1 MSQREVFGA
10 MRKINNELWL
20 LLFLVLIAA
29 VLNFLAASQR
39 MALVF
44 YFMPVMYSA
53 YYFGRRHATLTAC
66 ASVAL
71 VVVLT
76 YLNPVMF
83 SRKTE
88 LPFDSRYFD
97 LTVWGGILVVTG
109 YAMGTLYERNQKTLL
124 EMKDG
129 YDSMMVILQHFLAN
143 EKYSEAH
150 AYRISMY
157 ATKIAESMGLD
168 SESTED
174 VRLAALLRNVNELGI
189 SNDVLYKAASVSHEG
204 LATGNRRG
212 KQSSKARAIGG
223 SLQRAIPIL
232 AAHQE
237 IKSTGHNLIDA
248 PIEVQVLAV
257 ADAYETLISGADG
270 RKLSPQQAGEI
281 IAKSSGKKYDSL
293 VVDAFEK
300 AFGEQ
305 ARGAGA

>member
-1 MSQREVFGA
+1 
-10 MRKINNELWL
+10 MRKINHELWL

-44 YFMPVMYSA
+44 YFLPVMFSA

-66 ASVAL
+66 ASVFL
-71 VVVLT
+71 VVLLT

-83 SRKTE
+83 TRKAD

-97 LTVWGGILVVTG
+97 LTVWGGILVVAG
-109 YAMGTLYERNQKTLL
+109 YAMGTLYERNQKTLH

-129 YDSMMVILQHFLAN
+129 YDSMMVILQHVLSH
-143 EKYSEAH
+143 EKYSDAR

-168 SESTED
+168 TQSTED
-174 VRLAALLRNVNELGI
+174 VRTAAMLGNVNDLGI
-189 SNDVLYKAASVSHEG
+189 SHDVLYKAANVSHEDMVKG
-204 LATGNRRG
+204 DKKAPKAEVVGN
-212 KQSSKARAIGG
+212 A
-223 SLQRAIPIL
+223 LQRAIPIFNS
-232 AAHQE
+232 HQQLK
-237 IKSTGHNLIDA
+237 KSGQTVIDA
-248 PIEVQVLAV
+248 SLEVQVLAV
-257 ADAYETLISGADG
+257 ANAYEALIGGSDG
-270 RKLSPQQAGEI
+270 RRLSPQQAEEI
-281 IAKSSGKKYDSL
+281 ITKSSGKKYDSL

-300 AFGEQ
+300 AFGAR

>member
-1 MSQREVFGA
+1 
-10 MRKINNELWL
+10 MRKINHELWL

-44 YFMPVMYSA
+44 YFLPVMFSA

-66 ASVAL
+66 ASVFL
-71 VVVLT
+71 VVLLT

-83 SRKTE
+83 TRKAD

-97 LTVWGGILVVTG
+97 LTVWGGILVVAG
-109 YAMGTLYERNQKTLL
+109 YAMGTLYERNQKTLH

-129 YDSMMVILQHFLAN
+129 YDSMMVILQHVLSH
-143 EKYSEAH
+143 EKYSDAR

-168 SESTED
+168 TQSTED
-174 VRLAALLRNVNELGI
+174 VRTAAMLGNVNDLGI
-189 SNDVLYKAASVSHEG
+189 SHDVLYKAANVSHEDMVKG
-204 LATGNRRG
+204 DKKAPKAEVVGN
-212 KQSSKARAIGG
+212 A
-223 SLQRAIPIL
+223 LQRAIPIFNS
-232 AAHQE
+232 HQQLK
-237 IKSTGHNLIDA
+237 KSGQTVIDA
-248 PIEVQVLAV
+248 SLEVQVLAV
-257 ADAYETLISGADG
+257 ADAYEALIGGSDG
-270 RKLSPQQAGEI
+270 RRLSPQQAEEI
-281 IAKSSGKKYDSL
+281 ITKSSGKKYDSL

-300 AFGEQ
+300 AFGAR